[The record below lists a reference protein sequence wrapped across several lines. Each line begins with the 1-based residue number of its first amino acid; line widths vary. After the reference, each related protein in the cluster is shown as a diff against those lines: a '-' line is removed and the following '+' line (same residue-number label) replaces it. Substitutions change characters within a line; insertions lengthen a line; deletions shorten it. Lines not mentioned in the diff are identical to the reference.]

1 MAERS
6 DDTKTERGSDDTKQQ
21 VIYRQGADAYDRLV
35 GAEDADGSLPPA
47 LAEVARV
54 RGARA
59 LDVGCGT
66 GRVTRTLLALGARA
80 VVGVDRAPA
89 MLEVAARS
97 LPADRVTLIE
107 GDARAIDLAAIG
119 GEGSFDLA
127 TAGWCFG
134 HFRSWMPEGW
144 REEIGRALDGMERA
158 VAPGGTLVVIETLGT
173 GHTEPRHH
181 EALEEYFSLLES
193 RGYAR
198 RWIRTDYA
206 FASSDEA
213 AQVLGAFFGE
223 ALIARIRAEDL
234 ARVPECTGI
243 WHRTR

>member
-1 MAERS
+1 MTASERTS
-6 DDTKTERGSDDTKQQ
+6 DDEKQRA
-21 VIYRQGADAYDRLV
+21 IYRDAADAYDRLV
-35 GAEDADGSLPPA
+35 RAEDADGALPRA
-47 LAEVARV
+47 LAELAVV

-59 LDVGCGT
+59 LDVGSGT
-66 GRVTRTLLALGARA
+66 GRVARVLLELGARE

-97 LPADRVTLIE
+97 LPADRVRLIE
-107 GDARAIDLAAIG
+107 ADARALDLASIG

-134 HFRSWMPEGW
+134 HFRHWMPDGW
-144 REEIGRALDGMERA
+144 RDEVGRALDAMERA
-158 VAPGGTLVVIETLGT
+158 VAPGGALVVIETLGT

-181 EALEEYFSLLES
+181 DALEEYFALLEA

-206 FASSDEA
+206 FATSDEA
-213 AQVLGAFFGE
+213 AEVLGAFFSE
-223 ALIARIRAEDL
+223 ALVAQIRDQRL

-243 WHRTR
+243 WHRTGR